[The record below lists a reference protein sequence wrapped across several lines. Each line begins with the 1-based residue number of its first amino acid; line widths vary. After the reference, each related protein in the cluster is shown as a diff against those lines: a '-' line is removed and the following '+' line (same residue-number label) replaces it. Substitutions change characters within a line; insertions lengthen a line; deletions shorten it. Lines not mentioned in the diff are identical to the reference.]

1 MVVLDH
7 AFHGRS
13 LLKMTST
20 AKNQPY
26 EHSFLGAFAPE
37 VYLAPM
43 ADPYCWPSGPDKC
56 AVVAF
61 SQFSRL
67 VLDVDYQ
74 RQPRRCGHR
83 GGPNRGRYPRR
94 GRIRDTEGVRPEEVS
109 LGKLDNVRESLAIA
123 RECRTLLGR
132 RGITSEYSTLR
143 HANNLEAVLTYGGNS
158 EMQMLAIG
166 KALTGQS
173 AFSLTATSASRSE
186 HR

>member
-37 VYLAPM
+37 VYRAPM
-43 ADPYCWPSGPDKC
+43 AYPYCWPSVSDNC

-61 SQFSRL
+61 AQFCRL
-67 VLDVDYQ
+67 VQDVDYQ

-83 GGPNRGRYPRR
+83 AGPNRGRYPRR
-94 GRIRDTEGVRPEEVS
+94 GRIKNTEGVRPEQVS
-109 LGKLDNVRESLAIA
+109 LGKLNNVRESLAIA
-123 RECRTLLGR
+123 RECCTLLGGS
-132 RGITSEYSTLR
+132 GITSGYSTLR
-143 HANNLEAVLTYGGNS
+143 HAKNLEAVLTYEGNS
-158 EMQMLAIG
+158 EMHMLAIG

-173 AFSLTATSASRSE
+173 AFPLTATSATRSE